1 MKKVDID
8 RLVDEIVKEITTLGK
23 MEKSKNET
31 LVPIGVS
38 SRHCHLTVED
48 FAVLFG
54 KDSSLTKKVDL
65 MQPGHYAA
73 KETVTLAGPKGCIQ
87 NVRILGPLRKN
98 TQVEVSISDAI
109 KLGLQPPIRESGKI
123 IGSSPVTIIG
133 PKGSVYLEEGLII
146 AQAHIHMSLEDAE
159 YFNVRDGDYVRI
171 KMKNESRP
179 ISFEKVKV
187 RVASGFVLEMHIDTD
202 EANAANVKS
211 GAQGKLIKPGD
222 PE

>member
-23 MEKSKNET
+23 MEESKNET

-73 KETVTLAGPKGCIQ
+73 NETVTLAGPKGCIQ

-133 PKGSVYLEEGLII
+133 PKGSIYLEEGLII

-159 YFNVRDGDYVRI
+159 YFNVKDGDYVRI

-211 GAQGKLIKPGD
+211 GAHGKLIKPGD